1 MEITGKTTLT
11 GLIGSPVKHSISPQM
26 HNEAFRQL
34 NLDYAYLAF
43 DLADSD
49 LETAVRGL
57 QALGAKGFNV
67 TMPYKVQIIK
77 YMDELTP
84 ASQIAQACNTVISKD
99 GKLIGHTTDGVG
111 FMESVAD
118 AGHNIIG
125 KKMTVLG
132 AGGAATAICTQAAL
146 DGVSDID
153 IFQMKSFTE
162 EYERALAFA
171 DRVRLHTDCNINVYD
186 FADTDQMRKS
196 ISESAILTNATNVG
210 MAPHEDQCPIPDASM
225 LFPELIVCDII
236 YNPMKTKLYQ
246 MAESAGCQVFNGTY
260 MLLFQGAAS
269 FECWTGKK
277 MPVEIIRKKYF
288 QK

>member
-1 MEITGKTTLT
+1 MEITGRTKLT
-11 GLIGSPVKHSISPQM
+11 GLIGTPVAHSISPQM

-34 NLDYAYLAF
+34 NLDYTYLAF
-43 DLADSD
+43 DLAGKD
-49 LETAVRGL
+49 LGTAVHGL
-57 QALGAKGFNV
+57 QAIGAKGFNV
-67 TMPYKVQIIK
+67 TMPYKVQILK

-84 ASQIAQACNTVISKD
+84 AAKIAQACNTVIIKD

-153 IFQMKSFTE
+153 IFQLKKFTE
-162 EYERALAFA
+162 EFQRAQEFA
-171 DRVRLHTDCNINVYD
+171 ERVREHTSCNIHVYD
-186 FADTDQMRKS
+186 FADTQQMRKS

-236 YNPMKTKLYQ
+236 YNPRKTKLYQ
-246 MAESAGCQVFNGTY
+246 MAEAAGCSVFNGTY

-269 FECWTGKK
+269 FECWTGEK
-277 MPVEIIRKKYF
+277 MPVDIIRQKYF
-288 QK
+288 Q

>member
-1 MEITGKTTLT
+1 MEITGRTMLT
-11 GLIGSPVKHSISPQM
+11 GLIGTPVKHSISPQM

-34 NLDYAYLAF
+34 NLDYVYLAF

-67 TMPYKVQIIK
+67 TMPYKVQIVK

-84 ASQIAQACNTVISKD
+84 ASQIAQACNTVIAKD
-99 GKLIGHTTDGVG
+99 GKLIGHTTDGIG

-118 AGHNIIG
+118 AGHNIID

-153 IFQMKSFTE
+153 IFQMKAFTE

-171 DRVRLHTDCNINVYD
+171 ERVRQHTSCNINVYD
-186 FADTDQMRKS
+186 FADTEQMRKS

-246 MAESAGCQVFNGTY
+246 MAEAAGCQVFNGTY

-269 FECWTGKK
+269 FECWTGKE
-277 MPVEIIRKKYF
+277 MPIEVIREKYF
-288 QK
+288 KN

>member
-1 MEITGKTTLT
+1 MEITGRTMLT
-11 GLIGSPVKHSISPQM
+11 GLIGTPIKHSISPQM

-34 NLDYAYLAF
+34 NLDYVYLAF

-57 QALGAKGFNV
+57 QALDAKGFNV
-67 TMPYKVQIIK
+67 TMPYKVQIVK

-84 ASQIAQACNTVISKD
+84 ASQIAQACNTVIAKD
-99 GKLIGHTTDGVG
+99 GKLIGHTTDGIG

-153 IFQMKSFTE
+153 IFQMKAFTE

-171 DRVRLHTDCNINVYD
+171 ERVRQHTSCNINVYD
-186 FADTDQMRKS
+186 FADTEQMRKS
-196 ISESAILTNATNVG
+196 ISESAMLTNATNVG
-210 MAPHEDQCPIPDASM
+210 MAPQEDQSPIPDASM

-246 MAESAGCQVFNGTY
+246 MAEAAGCQVFNGTY

-269 FECWTGKK
+269 FECWTGEK
-277 MPVEIIRKKYF
+277 MPIEAIREKYF
-288 QK
+288 KN

>member
-11 GLIGSPVKHSISPQM
+11 GLIGTPVKHSISPQM

-34 NLDYAYLAF
+34 NLDYVYLAF

-67 TMPYKVQIIK
+67 TMPYKVQIVK

-84 ASQIAQACNTVISKD
+84 ASQIAQACNTVIAKD
-99 GKLIGHTTDGVG
+99 GKLIGHTTDGIG

-186 FADTDQMRKS
+186 FADTNQMRKS

-246 MAESAGCQVFNGTY
+246 MAEAAGCQVFNGTY

-269 FECWTGKK
+269 FECWTGKG

>member
-1 MEITGKTTLT
+1 MEITGRTMLT
-11 GLIGSPVKHSISPQM
+11 GLIGTPVKHSISPQM

-34 NLDYAYLAF
+34 NLDYVYLAF

-57 QALGAKGFNV
+57 QSLGAKGFNV
-67 TMPYKVQIIK
+67 TMPYKVQILK

-84 ASQIAQACNTVISKD
+84 ASQIAQACNTVIAKD
-99 GKLIGHTTDGVG
+99 GKLIGHTTDGIG
-111 FMESVAD
+111 FMKSVTD

-153 IFQMKSFTE
+153 IFQMKAFTE

-171 DRVRLHTDCNINVYD
+171 ERVRQHTSCNINVYD
-186 FADTDQMRKS
+186 FADTNQMRKS

-246 MAESAGCQVFNGTY
+246 MAEAAGCQVFNGTY

-269 FECWTGKK
+269 FECWTGKE
-277 MPVEIIRKKYF
+277 MPIEVIREKYF
-288 QK
+288 KN

>member
-1 MEITGKTTLT
+1 MEITGRTMLT
-11 GLIGSPVKHSISPQM
+11 GLIGTPVKHSISPQM
-26 HNEAFRQL
+26 HNEAFCQL
-34 NLDYAYLAF
+34 NLDYVYLAF

-67 TMPYKVQIIK
+67 TMPYKVQIVK
-77 YMDELTP
+77 YMDKLTP
-84 ASQIAQACNTVISKD
+84 ASQIAQACNTVIAKD
-99 GKLIGHTTDGVG
+99 GKLIGHTTDGIG

-153 IFQMKSFTE
+153 IFQMKAFAE

-171 DRVRLHTDCNINVYD
+171 ERVRQHTSCNINVYD
-186 FADTDQMRKS
+186 FADTEQMRKS

-246 MAESAGCQVFNGTY
+246 MAEAAGCQVFNGTY

-269 FECWTGKK
+269 FECWTGEK
-277 MPVEIIRKKYF
+277 MPIEVIREKYF
-288 QK
+288 KN

>member
-11 GLIGSPVKHSISPQM
+11 GLIGTPVKHSISPQM

-34 NLDYAYLAF
+34 NLDYVYLAF

-67 TMPYKVQIIK
+67 TMPYKVQIVK

-84 ASQIAQACNTVISKD
+84 ASQIAQACNTVIAKD
-99 GKLIGHTTDGVG
+99 GKLIGHTTDGIG

-186 FADTDQMRKS
+186 FADTNQMRKS

-246 MAESAGCQVFNGTY
+246 MAEAAGCQVFNGTY
-260 MLLFQGAAS
+260 MLLFQGVAS
-269 FECWTGKK
+269 FECWTGKE

>member
-1 MEITGKTTLT
+1 
-11 GLIGSPVKHSISPQM
+11 
-26 HNEAFRQL
+26 
-34 NLDYAYLAF
+34 
-43 DLADSD
+43 
-49 LETAVRGL
+49 
-57 QALGAKGFNV
+57 
-67 TMPYKVQIIK
+67 
-77 YMDELTP
+77 
-84 ASQIAQACNTVISKD
+84 
-99 GKLIGHTTDGVG
+99 
-111 FMESVAD
+111 MESVAD

>member
-1 MEITGKTTLT
+1 MEITGRTMLT
-11 GLIGSPVKHSISPQM
+11 GLIGTPIKHSISPQM

-34 NLDYAYLAF
+34 NLDYVYLAF

-67 TMPYKVQIIK
+67 TMPYKVQIVK

-84 ASQIAQACNTVISKD
+84 ASQIAQACNTVIAKD
-99 GKLIGHTTDGVG
+99 GKLIGHTTDGIG

-153 IFQMKSFTE
+153 IFQMKAFTE

-171 DRVRLHTDCNINVYD
+171 ERVRQHTSCNINVYD
-186 FADTDQMRKS
+186 FADTKQMRKS
-196 ISESAILTNATNVG
+196 ISESAMLTNATNVG

-246 MAESAGCQVFNGTY
+246 MAETAGCKVFNGTY

-269 FECWTGKK
+269 FECWTGEK
-277 MPVEIIRKKYF
+277 MPIEVIREKYF
-288 QK
+288 KN